1 MPCGY
6 EKKNIF
12 LNTDKN
18 DVLYMYIF
26 LVIICKQHQPTCSK
40 FYSRI
45 DCGSLSNLRT
55 IKRCSSSTERQL
67 LLWCYSS

>member
-1 MPCGY
+1 M
-6 EKKNIF
+6 KLKI
-12 LNTDKN
+12 DKN
-18 DVLYMYIF
+18 DVVFMYIF
-26 LVIICKQHQPTCSK
+26 LVIICQEYRLTCSK

-55 IKRCSSSTERQL
+55 IKQCSSSIERQL